1 MRGAATAYLSVRP
14 DRGHSV
20 PKVGKNPGITT
31 RHLMTLGERIGWLG
45 PVLRSGRFWVGL
57 AGSGA
62 ALCLFLLLLNYA
74 IMPLWTR
81 HDAVVTV
88 PEIRQLPMGEAEVM
102 LRRVGLRAELR
113 EQPFNP
119 NIPADVVVDQNP
131 LPNSTVKPG
140 RRVYYYVN
148 ASPKEM
154 VTVPDVTTRSEGVAR
169 DDIRDADLTVGDVLT
184 DTLHN
189 PYEGTVTRQTPQ
201 GGHAVPKGTRVTL
214 WISPG
219 LGREM
224 KRVPNV
230 TGLTPSEAR
239 RVIVESGLW
248 ADSPDARGD
257 TVRWQEPGV
266 GNRLREGSEVRI
278 HTTSPPKPP
287 EIVEPVPNPDSAAAS
302 PAQPTPP
309 PADSSAGPDDGPV
322 VPDSPEVPPALPP
335 TDPPPTELPPG
346 TPPEDD
352 TGNPADDGGGGP

>member
-1 MRGAATAYLSVRP
+1 MNHR
-14 DRGHSV
+14 
-20 PKVGKNPGITT
+20 ITS
-31 RHLMTLGERIGWLG
+31 MAFGERVRWIG
-45 PVLRSGRFWVGL
+45 PVLKSGRFWRGL
-57 AGSGA
+57 AGAGA

-88 PEIRQLPMGEAEVM
+88 PEIRQLPMEEAEAT
-102 LRRVGLRAELR
+102 LRRIGLRAELR

-119 NIPADVVVDQNP
+119 NIPADIVVDQNP
-131 LPNSTVKPG
+131 LPNATVKPG

-169 DDIRDADLTVGDVLT
+169 DDIQDAELTVGEVLT

-201 GGHAVPKGTRVTL
+201 GGHAVPKGTQVTL
-214 WISPG
+214 WLSPG

-224 KRVPNV
+224 KRVPDV

-239 RVIVESGLW
+239 RVIVEAGLW

-266 GNRLREGSEVRI
+266 GNRLREGMEVRI
-278 HTTSPPKPP
+278 HTTDPPKPP
-287 EIVEPVPNPDSAAAS
+287 EVEEPEPEPEAATDSIVTPTEAPPPLDTSAVPTRPQDEPD
-302 PAQPTPP
+302 PP
-309 PADSSAGPDDGPV
+309 PAI
-322 VPDSPEVPPALPP
+322 PP
-335 TDPPPTELPPG
+335 TDPLPSQP
-346 TPPEDD
+346 PPEDD
-352 TGNPADDGGGGP
+352 AGEPVGDEGGG